1 MSTTADVRGEM
12 MVNCDA
18 AERMKNLPFS
28 GIRKMME
35 KATKMEQA
43 GERVIHLE
51 IGRPD
56 FDTPERIKRAAAESL
71 AQGHVFYTSNYGT
84 PELRSAIADRMREK
98 NRVAYDP
105 SEVLVT
111 VGVGEGTFAGMAA
124 FLNPGDEVLVPN
136 PVWLNYIHV
145 PEFLGAVPSTYSLK
159 EENDYQVDLDELE
172 SRITS
177 RTKMLVI
184 VDPSNPTGG
193 VFSRETL
200 ERLAETAEK
209 HNLLVLSDEIYEQ
222 LVYDGAEHVSMA
234 SLPGMKE
241 RTITLGGMS
250 KAYSM
255 TGWRLG
261 YMCAPRKVIQACVR
275 VHQYT
280 ITCAPSFV
288 QDASVIALRE
298 CDADV
303 ESMRREY
310 RRRKDYVVKALN
322 AIEGISCNNP
332 KGAFYIFVNV
342 KSLGR
347 SSAEVAEYML
357 DHAKV
362 ALVPGSAFGSEGEG
376 YLRLSYAAAYDE
388 LVEAC
393 ARIGEAVTRLREARG
408 TTPRLS

>member
-1 MSTTADVRGEM
+1 MSTTADGREETT
-12 MVNCDA
+12 VNYAA
-18 AERMKNLPFS
+18 AERMNSLPFS

-35 KATKMEQA
+35 KATKMQQA

-56 FDTPERIKRAAAESL
+56 FDTPERIKRAADESL

-84 PELRSAIADRMREK
+84 PELRSTIADKMLEK
-98 NRVAYDP
+98 NQVRYDP

-145 PEFLGAVPSTYSLK
+145 PESLGAVPSTYSLK
-159 EENDYQVDLDELE
+159 EENDYQVDFAELE
-172 SRITS
+172 SKITS

-200 ERLAETAEK
+200 ERLAETARK
-209 HNLLVLSDEIYEQ
+209 HDLLVLSDEIYER
-222 LVYDGAEHVSMA
+222 LVYDGVEHVSIA

-261 YMCAPRKVIQACVR
+261 YLCAPREIVQACVR
-275 VHQYT
+275 IHQYT
-280 ITCAPSFV
+280 VTCAPSFV
-288 QDASVIALRE
+288 QDASVVALRE
-298 CDADV
+298 CDEDV
-303 ESMRREY
+303 EAMRREY
-310 RRRKDYVVKALN
+310 QRRKDYVVKAIN
-322 AIEGISCNNP
+322 AIDGLSCNNP
-332 KGAFYIFVNV
+332 KGAFYVFVNV

-376 YLRLSYAAAYDE
+376 YLRLSYAAAYE
-388 LVEAC
+388 EVVEAC
-393 ARIGEAVTRLREARG
+393 ERIEKAVKELR
-408 TTPRLS
+408 

>member
-1 MSTTADVRGEM
+1 MSTTADGREETT
-12 MVNCDA
+12 VNYAA
-18 AERMKNLPFS
+18 AERMNSLPFS

-35 KATKMEQA
+35 KATKMQQA

-56 FDTPERIKRAAAESL
+56 FDTPERIKRAADESL

-84 PELRSAIADRMREK
+84 PELRTAIADKMREK
-98 NRVAYDP
+98 NRVGYDP

-145 PEFLGAVPSTYSLK
+145 PESLGAVPSTYSLK
-159 EENDYQVDLDELE
+159 EENDYQVDFAELE
-172 SRITS
+172 SKITS
-177 RTKMLVI
+177 RTKMLVL

-200 ERLAETAEK
+200 DRLADTARK
-209 HNLLVLSDEIYEQ
+209 HDLLVLSDEIYER
-222 LVYDGAEHVSMA
+222 LVYDGVEHVSIA

-261 YMCAPRKVIQACVR
+261 YLCAPCEIVQACVR
-275 VHQYT
+275 IHQYT
-280 ITCAPSFV
+280 VTCAPSFV
-288 QDASVIALRE
+288 QDASVVALRE
-298 CDADV
+298 CDEDV
-303 ESMRREY
+303 EAMRREY
-310 RRRKDYVVKALN
+310 QRRKDYVVKAIN
-322 AIEGISCNNP
+322 AIDGLSCNNP
-332 KGAFYIFVNV
+332 KGAFYVFVNV

-376 YLRLSYAAAYDE
+376 YLRLSYAAAYEE

-393 ARIGEAVTRLREARG
+393 ERIEKAVQELR
-408 TTPRLS
+408 

>member
-1 MSTTADVRGEM
+1 MSTTADGREETT
-12 MVNCDA
+12 VNYAA
-18 AERMKNLPFS
+18 AERMNSLPFS

-35 KATKMEQA
+35 KATKMQQA

-56 FDTPERIKRAAAESL
+56 FDTPERIKRAADESL

-84 PELRSAIADRMREK
+84 PELRSTIADKMLEK
-98 NRVAYDP
+98 NQVRYDP

-145 PEFLGAVPSTYSLK
+145 PESLGAVPSTYSLK
-159 EENDYQVDLDELE
+159 EENDYQVDFAELE
-172 SRITS
+172 SKITS

-200 ERLAETAEK
+200 ERLAETARK
-209 HNLLVLSDEIYEQ
+209 HDLLVLSDEIYER
-222 LVYDGAEHVSMA
+222 LVYDGVEHVSIA

-261 YMCAPRKVIQACVR
+261 YLCAPREIVQACVR
-275 VHQYT
+275 IHQYT
-280 ITCAPSFV
+280 VTCAPSFV
-288 QDASVIALRE
+288 QDASVVALRE
-298 CDADV
+298 CDEDV
-303 ESMRREY
+303 EAMRREY
-310 RRRKDYVVKALN
+310 QRRKDYVVKAIN
-322 AIEGISCNNP
+322 AIDGLSCNNP
-332 KGAFYIFVNV
+332 KGAFYVFVNV

-376 YLRLSYAAAYDE
+376 YLRLSYAAAYEE

-393 ARIGEAVTRLREARG
+393 ERIKKAVQELR
-408 TTPRLS
+408 

>member
-1 MSTTADVRGEM
+1 
-12 MVNCDA
+12 
-18 AERMKNLPFS
+18 
-28 GIRKMME
+28 
-35 KATKMEQA
+35 
-43 GERVIHLE
+43 
-51 IGRPD
+51 
-56 FDTPERIKRAAAESL
+56 
-71 AQGHVFYTSNYGT
+71 
-84 PELRSAIADRMREK
+84 MREK
-98 NRVAYDP
+98 NHVRYDP

-111 VGVGEGTFAGMAA
+111 VGAGEATFAGMAA

-145 PEFLGAVPSTYSLK
+145 PESLGAVPSTYSLK
-159 EENDYQVDLDELE
+159 EENDYQVDFAELK
-172 SRITS
+172 SKITS

-200 ERLAETAEK
+200 ERLAETARK
-209 HNLLVLSDEIYEQ
+209 HDLLVLSDEIYER
-222 LVYDGAEHVSMA
+222 LVYDGVEHVSIA

-261 YMCAPRKVIQACVR
+261 YLCAPREIVQACVR
-275 VHQYT
+275 IHQYT
-280 ITCAPSFV
+280 VTCAPSFV
-288 QDASVIALRE
+288 QDASVVALRE
-298 CDADV
+298 CDEDV
-303 ESMRREY
+303 ETMRREY
-310 RRRKDYVVKALN
+310 QRRKDYVVKALN
-322 AIEGISCNNP
+322 AIDSLSCNNP
-332 KGAFYIFVNV
+332 KGAFYVFVNV

-376 YLRLSYAAAYDE
+376 YLRLSYAAAYEE

-393 ARIGEAVTRLREARG
+393 ERIEKAVQELR
-408 TTPRLS
+408 

>member
-1 MSTTADVRGEM
+1 MSTTADGREETT
-12 MVNCDA
+12 VNYAA
-18 AERMKNLPFS
+18 AERMNSLPFS

-35 KATKMEQA
+35 KATKMQQA

-56 FDTPERIKRAAAESL
+56 FDTPERIKRAADESL

-84 PELRSAIADRMREK
+84 PELRTAIADKMREK
-98 NRVAYDP
+98 NHVRYDP

-145 PEFLGAVPSTYSLK
+145 PESLGAVPSTYSLK
-159 EENDYQVDLDELE
+159 EENDYQVDFAELE
-172 SRITS
+172 SKITS
-177 RTKMLVI
+177 RTKMLVL

-200 ERLAETAEK
+200 DRLADTARK
-209 HNLLVLSDEIYEQ
+209 HDLLVLSDEIYER
-222 LVYDGAEHVSMA
+222 LVYDGVEHVSIA

-261 YMCAPRKVIQACVR
+261 YLCAPCEIVQACVR
-275 VHQYT
+275 IHQYT
-280 ITCAPSFV
+280 VTCAPSFV
-288 QDASVIALRE
+288 QDASVVALRE
-298 CDADV
+298 CDEDV
-303 ESMRREY
+303 EAMRREY
-310 RRRKDYVVKALN
+310 QRRKDYVVKAIN
-322 AIEGISCNNP
+322 AIDGLSCNNP
-332 KGAFYIFVNV
+332 KGAFYVFVNV

-376 YLRLSYAAAYDE
+376 YLRLSYAAAYEE

-393 ARIGEAVTRLREARG
+393 ERIEKAVQELR
-408 TTPRLS
+408 

>member
-1 MSTTADVRGEM
+1 MNYA
-12 MVNCDA
+12 A
-18 AERMKNLPFS
+18 AERMNSLPFS

-35 KATKMEQA
+35 KATKMQQA

-56 FDTPERIKRAAAESL
+56 FDTPERIKRAADESL

-84 PELRSAIADRMREK
+84 PELRTAIADKMREK
-98 NRVAYDP
+98 NRVGYDP

-111 VGVGEGTFAGMAA
+111 VGEGTFAGMAA

-145 PEFLGAVPSTYSLK
+145 PESLGAVPSTYSLK
-159 EENDYQVDLDELE
+159 EENDYQVDFAELE
-172 SRITS
+172 SKITS
-177 RTKMLVI
+177 RTKMLVL

-200 ERLAETAEK
+200 DRLADTARK
-209 HNLLVLSDEIYEQ
+209 HDLLVLSDEIYER
-222 LVYDGAEHVSMA
+222 LVYDGVEHVSIA

-261 YMCAPRKVIQACVR
+261 YLCAPCEIVQACVR
-275 VHQYT
+275 IHQYT
-280 ITCAPSFV
+280 VTCAPSFV
-288 QDASVIALRE
+288 QDASVVALRE
-298 CDADV
+298 CDEDV
-303 ESMRREY
+303 EAMRREY
-310 RRRKDYVVKALN
+310 QRRKDYVVKAIN
-322 AIEGISCNNP
+322 AIDGLSCNNP
-332 KGAFYIFVNV
+332 KGAFYVFVNV

-376 YLRLSYAAAYDE
+376 YLRLSYAAAYEE

-393 ARIGEAVTRLREARG
+393 ERIEKAVQELR
-408 TTPRLS
+408 

>member
-1 MSTTADVRGEM
+1 MSTTADGREETT
-12 MVNCDA
+12 VNYAA
-18 AERMKNLPFS
+18 AERMNSLPFS

-35 KATKMEQA
+35 KATKMQQA

-56 FDTPERIKRAAAESL
+56 FDTPERIKRAADESL

-84 PELRSAIADRMREK
+84 PELRSTIADKMLEK
-98 NRVAYDP
+98 NQVRYDP

-145 PEFLGAVPSTYSLK
+145 PESLGAVPSTYSLK
-159 EENDYQVDLDELE
+159 EGNDYQVDFAELE
-172 SRITS
+172 SKITS
-177 RTKMLVI
+177 RTKMLVL

-200 ERLAETAEK
+200 DCLAETARK
-209 HNLLVLSDEIYEQ
+209 HDLLVLSDEIYER
-222 LVYDGAEHVSMA
+222 LVYDGVEHVSIA

-261 YMCAPRKVIQACVR
+261 YLCAPREIVQACVR

-280 ITCAPSFV
+280 VTCAPSFV
-288 QDASVIALRE
+288 QDASVVALRE
-298 CDADV
+298 CDEDV
-303 ESMRREY
+303 EAMRREY
-310 RRRKDYVVKALN
+310 QRRKDYVVKAIN
-322 AIEGISCNNP
+322 AIDGLSCNNP
-332 KGAFYIFVNV
+332 KGAFYVFVNV

-347 SSAEVAEYML
+347 SSVEVAEYML

-376 YLRLSYAAAYDE
+376 YLRLSYAAAYE
-388 LVEAC
+388 EVVEAC
-393 ARIGEAVTRLREARG
+393 ERIEKAVQELR
-408 TTPRLS
+408 